1 MPSVFLGKPTVE
13 YLKSHSNGESMDATV
28 RRLLKLDEG
37 ANGLVRRQIPR
48 EKLADFYAYTWTILN
63 QLRAYDQANP
73 QMGRSE
79 LQQKVGETLETFGLF
94 DIFPDDGT
102 LVARKQP
109 RWKQRFTNALSYLK
123 KTGCVEDIGKDAT
136 APKQQRGV
144 QYRATDY
151 GLSVIEDIGLHLDL
165 KKELPATQKGESRDG
180 HIGLYR
186 LSEFTEE
193 RDTDGNSL
201 CPKRLQ
207 PSGIP
212 SELSGRPATPPPL
225 EDGWWKDGVTVTP
238 NSPEEQ
244 RNRSSE
250 EILAEFQAQGFEID
264 DSHASLGMV
273 YTQKEQDEDGQSPQA

>member
-1 MPSVFLGKPTVE
+1 MPSVFLGKATVE

-28 RRLLKLDEG
+28 RRLLKLDDG
-37 ANGLVRRQIPR
+37 ANGLVRRQTPR
-48 EKLADFYAYTWTILN
+48 GNIAPAYAYTWTILN

-73 QMGRSE
+73 QMERSE
-79 LQQKVGETLETFGLF
+79 LQKKVGETMGAFGLF

-123 KTGCVEDIGKDAT
+123 KNGCVEDIGKALDA
-136 APKQQRGV
+136 PRWESV
-144 QYRATDY
+144 QYRATDH
-151 GLSVIEDIGLHLDL
+151 GLNVIEDIGLHLDL

-201 CPKRLQ
+201 CPKRLE

-225 EDGWWKDGVTVTP
+225 EEGWWKDAVPVVPKT
-238 NSPEEQ
+238 PEEQ
-244 RNRSSE
+244 RNRSSQ
-250 EILAEFQAQGFEID
+250 EILSEFQAQGFEID

>member
-1 MPSVFLGKPTVE
+1 MPSVFLGKATIE

-28 RRLLKLDEG
+28 RRLLKLDDG

-48 EKLADFYAYTWTILN
+48 DNLAPAYAYTWTILN

-73 QMGRSE
+73 QMERSE
-79 LQQKVGETLETFGLF
+79 LQKKVSETMEVGDLF
-94 DIFPDDGT
+94 IIFPDDASLGK
-102 LVARKQP
+102 RNQP
-109 RWKQRFTNALSYLK
+109 RWKARFTNALAYLK
-123 KTGCVEDIGKDAT
+123 KTGCVDVIGKDAT

-144 QYRATDY
+144 QYRATDH

-193 RDTDGNSL
+193 RDTDGNEI
-201 CPKRLQ
+201 CPKPLDL
-207 PSGIP
+207 SAIP
-212 SELSGRPATPPPL
+212 SELSGRPASFQL
-225 EDGWWKDGVTVTP
+225 EEGWWKDAVPVAP
-238 NSPEEQ
+238 KPPEEQ
-244 RNRSSE
+244 RNRSSQ
-250 EILAEFQAQGFEID
+250 EILSEFQAQGFEID